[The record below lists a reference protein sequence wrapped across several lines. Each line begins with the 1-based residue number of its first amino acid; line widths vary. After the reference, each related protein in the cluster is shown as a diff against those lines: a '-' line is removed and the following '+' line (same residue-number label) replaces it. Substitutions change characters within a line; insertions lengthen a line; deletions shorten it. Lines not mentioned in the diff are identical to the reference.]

1 MRPATL
7 ARLVRA
13 YAPTWVRRPSGPV
26 RAVVALTRRC
36 NLRCDACRTWSLP
49 PGREMTPGEVQRLMR
64 GMPGLVWLDL
74 TGGEPFLRRDIREVF
89 EAVLNATP
97 SLAVLHFPTS
107 GWFPGRAVGCA
118 RLVRSRRPEVD
129 LIVTVSLDG
138 PRALHDT
145 LRGRRGSYARAVET
159 WRGLRDIP
167 GVEVRAGTTVGPA
180 NLAALDDLRSAL
192 HQDFP
197 GFEDRL
203 WHLNLMEVSR
213 HFFANQGASA
223 FRGPGAAAAIRRA
236 LRGRWPPRSA
246 VDLMETAYLLLA
258 LDRALGRDPG
268 LDCHALHSGAFVAV
282 DATLYPCHLWD
293 RPLADLRARDF
304 RVGEV
309 WGSPDVLA
317 ARAEVVAGRCG
328 GCFTPCE
335 AYPTLAASP
344 ARAAWRVVQSLCSFR
359 EPAPFQERVPPAS
372 PPPWGRERLPASAT
386 SSRPTV
392 SS

>member
-1 MRPATL
+1 MGDLRIPGGRWRFRPASDTLDSMRPATL
-7 ARLVRA
+7 ARLIRA
-13 YAPTWVRRPSGPV
+13 YAPTWVLRPPSPV

-49 PGREMTPGEVQRLMR
+49 PGREMTPDEVARLMR
-64 GMPGLVWLDL
+64 AMPGLAWLDL
-74 TGGEPFLRRDIREVF
+74 TGGEPFLRRDVARVF
-89 EAVLNATP
+89 EAVLDTTP

-107 GWFPGRAVGCA
+107 GWFPERTVHCA
-118 RLVRSRRPEVD
+118 GLARSRRPEVD

-138 PRALHDT
+138 PPGLHDA

-180 NLAALDDLRSAL
+180 NLAALDDLRGAL
-192 HQDFP
+192 HRDLP

-203 WHLNLMEVSR
+203 WHLNVVQVSR
-213 HFFANQGASA
+213 HFFANEGLLRVGGSDRSPVLA
-223 FRGPGAAAAIRRA
+223 GPEAEAAIRQG

-258 LDRALGRDPG
+258 RDRELGRDVG
-268 LDCHALHSGAFVAV
+268 LDCHALHSGAFVAA

-293 RPLADLRARDF
+293 RPLADLRARNF
-304 RVGEV
+304 RVAEV

-317 ARAEVVAGRCG
+317 ARGEVVARGCG
-328 GCFTPCE
+328 GCVTACE

-344 ARAAWRVVQSLCSFR
+344 ARATWLTVR
-359 EPAPFQERVPPAS
+359 
-372 PPPWGRERLPASAT
+372 RLVT
-386 SSRPTV
+386 RGL
-392 SS
+392 